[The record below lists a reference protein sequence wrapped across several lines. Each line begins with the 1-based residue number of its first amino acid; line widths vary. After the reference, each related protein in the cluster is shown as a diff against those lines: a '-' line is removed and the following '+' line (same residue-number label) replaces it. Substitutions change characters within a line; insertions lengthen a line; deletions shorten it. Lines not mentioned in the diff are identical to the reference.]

1 MWKDSRKYPVM
12 IEVIEHPGPEN
23 TSIVLGVH
31 RVSLDASK
39 RIGSGTYGEVFE
51 GTLISQAQQKV
62 AVKVFRHVDKDA
74 FTVLM
79 RILSGISVWWNLA
92 HENVAK
98 LLGITANF
106 DHTISIVSS
115 FIPRRDAFY
124 YVQNPNVDP
133 RPLILGIANG
143 LHYLHTYGQ
152 SPIIHGGIKGV
163 DILGFELYV

>member
-1 MWKDSRKYPVM
+1 M

-62 AVKVFRHVDKDA
+62 AVKVFLHVDKDA

-79 RILSGISVWWNLA
+79 VSSLHLWFSSLRCLMTLNQRILSGISVWWNLA

-133 RPLILGIANG
+133 RPL
-143 LHYLHTYGQ
+143 
-152 SPIIHGGIKGV
+152 V
-163 DILGFELYV
+163 